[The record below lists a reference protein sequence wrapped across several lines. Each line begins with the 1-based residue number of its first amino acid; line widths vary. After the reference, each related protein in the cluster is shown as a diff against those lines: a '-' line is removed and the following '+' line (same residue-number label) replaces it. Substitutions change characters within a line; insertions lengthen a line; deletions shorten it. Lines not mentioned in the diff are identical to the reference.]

1 VIGIE
6 PATVAVVFTETT
18 EIAGASPAYEL
29 KDEFMFAATVYVRE
43 VPFGTMKVPPTA
55 PQA

>member
-43 VPFGTMKVPPTA
+43 VPFGTMKVPPTVA
-55 PQA
+55 